1 MTLILRGG
9 RVLDSET
16 LDAPYQDIIIG
27 DGVIIDVISPGT
39 GGPADGMIKDVSGH
53 LVIPGLVNGHT
64 HGHGSLGKGRGD
76 RWSLELLLNAGVWI
90 SGQRTAEDMYLAT
103 LLNAAEMI
111 RRGCTAAYDLTLELP
126 HPSPVGIGAVARAY
140 EDAGMRA
147 VVAPMVADIAFHDL
161 VAGLGDALEPGLRK
175 TVNAWTPEP
184 WKVSVDACRDIVR
197 EWSHG
202 EGMVRPGLAPTVP
215 MHCTDAFLAACRE
228 LASEYSL
235 PIHMHMAESKFQSIL
250 GHETYGM
257 SLTRHVDRIGLVDEQ
272 FTAAHG
278 VWLDDDEIRLLADR
292 GASVVHNPGSNL
304 RLGSGLAAVR
314 RMLESGLNV
323 AVGSDG
329 SNSSD
334 NQNMFEA
341 MRLATFVS
349 RVMTHDLRQWV
360 SAEEAFRMATL
371 GGARVLGLE
380 GRIGRIAP
388 GYLADL
394 VFIDLGD
401 LAWLPL
407 NDPLNQLVYADDGT
421 AVDHVMINGLLV
433 YENKRFNTIDTESLA
448 ARINRAMERL
458 NAATDE
464 RREAVKALEPV
475 IADLCTCFM
484 SRPWHVSRMCQEAER
499 SAEQ

>member
-1 MTLILRGG
+1 MTMILRGG
-9 RVLDSET
+9 RILDAET
-16 LDAPYQDIIIG
+16 RDAPYRDLFVSDGTILDVMPPG
-27 DGVIIDVISPGT
+27 AAGPDGVPVR
-39 GGPADGMIKDVSGH
+39 DVSGH

-111 RRGCTAAYDLTLELP
+111 RRGCTATYDLTLELP
-126 HPSPVGIGAVARAY
+126 HPSVAGIRQVARAY

-147 VVAPMVADIAFHDL
+147 VVAPMVADVGYHDL
-161 VAGLGDALEPGLRK
+161 VPELGEALEPGLRD
-175 TVNAWTPEP
+175 TVKAWTPEP
-184 WKVSVDACRDIVR
+184 WQVSIDACRDIVR
-197 EWSHG
+197 EWSPARD
-202 EGMVRPGLAPTVP
+202 MVRPGLAPTIP
-215 MHCTDAFLAACRE
+215 MHCTDAFLEACRD
-228 LASEYSL
+228 LAREYSL
-235 PIHMHMAESKFQSIL
+235 PVHMHMAESKFQAIL

-257 SLTRHVDRIGLVDEQ
+257 SLTRHVDRIGLVDEH

-278 VWLDDDEIRLLADR
+278 VWLDDDEMRLLADR

-314 RMLESGLNV
+314 RMLQAGLNV

-349 RVMTHDLRQWV
+349 RVMTHDLSRWV
-360 SAEEAFRMATL
+360 SADEAFRMTTL
-371 GGARVLGLE
+371 GGARAMGLD

-407 NDPLNQLVYADDGT
+407 NDPLNQLVYADDGGS
-421 AVDHVMINGLLV
+421 VDHVMINGRMV
-433 YENKRFNTIDTESLA
+433 YEGRRFTTIDIDDLA

-458 NAATDE
+458 NTATDE
-464 RREAVKALEPV
+464 RRKAVKALEPV
-475 IADLCTCFM
+475 VADLCVCFM
-484 SRPWHVSRMCQEAER
+484 SRPWHVHRMCDEAAA
-499 SAEQ
+499 SADR

>member
-1 MTLILRGG
+1 MTMLLRGG
-9 RVLDSET
+9 RILDAEAR
-16 LDAPYQDIIIG
+16 DAPYRDLMIR
-27 DGVIIDVISPGT
+27 DGAILDVMPPGT
-39 GGPADGMIKDVSGH
+39 GGPEGAPERDVSGY

-111 RRGCTAAYDLTLELP
+111 RRGCTASYDLTLELP
-126 HPSPVGIGAVARAY
+126 HPSAAGIREVARAY

-147 VVAPMVADIAFHDL
+147 IVAPMVADIGFHDL
-161 VAGLGDALEPGLRK
+161 VPGLGEAMGPGLRD
-175 TVNAWTPEP
+175 TVKAWKPEP
-184 WKVSVDACRDIVR
+184 WQVALDACRDIVR
-197 EWSHG
+197 DWSPASD
-202 EGMVRPGLAPTVP
+202 MVRPGLAPTIP
-215 MHCTDAFLAACRE
+215 MHCTDDFLKACRDFARE
-228 LASEYSL
+228 HCL
-235 PIHMHMAESKFQSIL
+235 PVHMHMAESKLQSIL

-257 SLTRHVDRIGLVDEQ
+257 SLTRHVDGIGLVDER

-278 VWLDDDEIRLLADR
+278 VWLDDDEVRLLADR

-314 RMLESGLNV
+314 RMLQAGLNV

-341 MRLATFVS
+341 MRLCAYVS
-349 RVMTHDLRQWV
+349 RIMTHDLSRWV
-360 SAEEAFRMATL
+360 SAEEAFRMTTL
-371 GGARVLGLE
+371 GGARAMGLE

-401 LAWLPL
+401 LSWLPL
-407 NDPLNQLVYADDGT
+407 NDPLNQLVYADDGG
-421 AVDHVMINGLLV
+421 AVDHVMINGRMV
-433 YENKRFNTIDTESLA
+433 YENRRFTTIDTDVLA
-448 ARINRAMERL
+448 TRINGAMERL
-458 NAATDE
+458 NAATGE
-464 RREAVKALEPV
+464 RREVVTALEPIV
-475 IADLCTCFM
+475 ANLCVCFM
-484 SRPWHVSRMCQEAER
+484 SRSWHLSRICER
-499 SAEQ
+499 TGGREER

>member
-1 MTLILRGG
+1 MTMILKGG
-9 RVLDSET
+9 RI
-16 LDAPYQDIIIG
+16 LDADTRDAPFRDIMVG
-27 DGVIIDVISPGT
+27 DGAILDVMPPGT
-39 GGPADGMIKDVSGH
+39 ATGEGVAVRDVSGH

-111 RRGCTAAYDLTLELP
+111 RRGCTAVYDLTLELP
-126 HPSPVGIGAVARAY
+126 HPTPAGIREVARAY

-147 VVAPMVADIAFHDL
+147 VVAPMVADVAFHDI
-161 VAGLGDALEPGLRK
+161 VPGLGEVLEPGLLD
-175 TVNAWTPEP
+175 TVTTWKPEP
-184 WKVSVDACRDIVR
+184 WQVALDACRDIVR
-197 EWSHG
+197 NWSAAG
-202 EGMVRPGLAPTVP
+202 DMVRPGLAPTIP
-215 MHCTDAFLAACRE
+215 MHCSDGFLEACRD
-228 LASEYSL
+228 LARERGL
-235 PIHMHMAESKFQSIL
+235 PVHMHMAESKFQAIL

-257 SLTRHVDRIGLVDEQ
+257 SLTRHVDRIGLVNER

-278 VWLDDDEIRLLADR
+278 VWLDDDEMDLLAGR
-292 GASVVHNPGSNL
+292 GASVIHNPGSNL

-314 RMLESGLNV
+314 RMLDSGLNV

-349 RVMTHDLRQWV
+349 RVMTHDLSRWV
-360 SAEEAFRMATL
+360 SAAEAFRMTTL
-371 GGARVLGLE
+371 GGARAMGLE
-380 GRIGRIAP
+380 GRTGRIAP

-394 VFIDLGD
+394 VFLDLGD

-407 NDPLNQLVYADDGT
+407 NDPLNQLVYADDGGS
-421 AVDHVMINGLLV
+421 VDHVMINGRLV
-433 YENKRFNTIDTESLA
+433 YENRRFTTIDIDDLA
-448 ARINRAMERL
+448 ARVNRAMERL
-458 NAATDE
+458 NAATGA

-475 IADLCTCFM
+475 VADLCVCFM
-484 SRPWHVSRMCQEAER
+484 SRPWHVNRMCEQ
-499 SAEQ
+499 SAHR

>member
-1 MTLILRGG
+1 MILRGG
-9 RVLDSET
+9 RILDAET
-16 LDAPYQDIIIG
+16 LDAPYRDMVIG
-27 DGVIIDVISPGT
+27 DGVIIDVMAPGA
-39 GGPADGMIKDVSGH
+39 GGPEGAPVKDVSGH

-90 SGQRTAEDMYLAT
+90 SGQRTADDMYLAT

-126 HPSPVGIGAVARAY
+126 HPSPAGIREVARAY
-140 EDAGMRA
+140 GDAGMRA
-147 VVAPMVADIAFHDL
+147 VVAPMVSDIAFHDL
-161 VAGLGDALEPGLRK
+161 VPGLGDALEPALRD

-184 WKVSVDACRDIVR
+184 WHVSLDACRDIVR
-197 EWSHG
+197 EWSPAG
-202 EGMVRPGLAPTVP
+202 DMVRPGLAPTIP
-215 MHCTDAFLAACRE
+215 MHCTDGFLEACRD
-228 LASEYSL
+228 LAREYSL
-235 PIHMHMAESKFQSIL
+235 PTHMHMAESKFQSIL

-278 VWLDDDEIRLLADR
+278 IWLDDDEMRLLADR

-314 RMLESGLNV
+314 RMLEAGLNV

-349 RVMTHDLRQWV
+349 RVMTHDLRRWV
-360 SAEEAFRMATL
+360 SAEETFRMTTL

-407 NDPLNQLVYADDGT
+407 NDPLNQLVYADDGG
-421 AVDHVMINGLLV
+421 AVDHVMINGRFV
-433 YENKRFNTIDTESLA
+433 YENKRFTTIDTGSLA

-458 NAATDE
+458 NAATGE
-464 RREAVKALEPV
+464 RRKAVKALEPV
-475 IADLCTCFM
+475 VADLCTCFM
-484 SRPWHVSRMCQEAER
+484 SRSWHVSRMCGEASKSGEP
-499 SAEQ
+499 